1 MKYKGYTIEHYR
13 DYYRVIDSENG
24 YWTEDTIQ
32 DAKASIDTLI
42 KIKSK
47 EEK

>member
-1 MKYKGYTIEHYR
+1 MKYKGYIIEHYR
-13 DYYRVIDSENG
+13 DYYKVIDSDG
-24 YWTEDTIQ
+24 YWTEDTVQ

-42 KIKSK
+42 EIKSK